1 MSARIH
7 AGKQPDVPT
16 PGLDAQDAPASPI
29 DSHSPHP
36 TVPPSYRTLLESTR
50 AIPWKYDLA
59 EDRYTHID
67 PQIEAILGHPAEA
80 WLEPGFWQAHIHPE
94 DHEWVP
100 RFCHE
105 AACRGKDHEVEYR
118 MLAADGRTVWLRDH
132 VSIIDGTKDPA
143 GLQGFLF
150 DISEQKQAQTV
161 MEFLARTSS
170 ADDPDDLFQR
180 CVRNLAEAYGARY
193 AFIGLL
199 LDSGQ
204 EVRTLAVWA
213 NDELAPNFNYAL
225 EGTPC
230 KDILDLRKELI
241 PRDAARLYPDDTML
255 AQMGVESYF
264 GTPLVS
270 SSGRMRGLITVMD
283 TKPMLLTR
291 WTAPLLGVFATRVAA
306 ELDRKDVTDRLRELN
321 ASLEQ
326 RVMQRTAELEA
337 ANQELKAFS
346 YSVSHDLRAPLRA
359 IDGFSRALLEDYA
372 GLIDATG
379 RDYLQ
384 RVRSSAQ
391 HMGTLIDDMLKLA
404 RVNQAPLQPDTVDL
418 GSMAEAII
426 AQLRR
431 QNPARNVR
439 VDIAPALHAFG
450 DPGLLR
456 LMLENLLDNAWKYTG
471 KTTAAQ
477 IVFDASQRDGET
489 VFRVYDNGAGFDM
502 QYADKL
508 FGAFQRLH
516 RRDEFEGTGIGL
528 ATVRRIVHRHGGRVW
543 AEAEPDQGAR
553 FYFTLDPSARA
564 NDALETHTD

>member
-1 MSARIH
+1 MSVRIH
-7 AGKQPDVPT
+7 TEKHPNTATQVQS
-16 PGLDAQDAPASPI
+16 ANASHA
-29 DSHSPHP
+29 DGNSPHS
-36 TVPPSYRTLLESTR
+36 TVPPRYRTLLESTR
-50 AIPWKYDLA
+50 AIPWKYDLT

-67 PQIEAILGHPAEA
+67 PQIEAMLGHPAAA
-80 WLEPGFWQAHIHPE
+80 WLEPGFWQAHIHP
-94 DHEWVP
+94 DDREWAP
-100 RFCHE
+100 RFCFE
-105 AACRGKDHEVEYR
+105 AARRGEDHEVEYR

-132 VSIIDGTKDPA
+132 VNVIGGTEGPTA
-143 GLQGFLF
+143 LQGFLF
-150 DISEQKQAQTV
+150 DISEQKQAQEV

-170 ADDPDDLFQR
+170 ADDPGDLFQR
-180 CVRNLAEAYGARY
+180 CVRNLAQAYGARY
-193 AFIGLL
+193 AFIGVV
-199 LDSGQ
+199 LDNGQ
-204 EVRTLAVWA
+204 HVRTLAVWA
-213 NDELAPNFNYAL
+213 NDALAPNFDYSL

-241 PRDAARLYPDDTML
+241 PHDAARLYPEDTML
-255 AQMGVESYF
+255 VQMGIDSYY

-270 SSGRMRGLITVMD
+270 PSGRVRGLITVMD

-306 ELDRKDVTDRLRELN
+306 EIERKAVTDRLRELN

-372 GLIDATG
+372 GLIDTTG
-379 RDYLQ
+379 KDYLQ
-384 RVRSSAQ
+384 RVRHSAQ
-391 HMGTLIDDMLKLA
+391 HMGTLIDDMLKLS
-404 RVNQAPLQPDTVDL
+404 RVTQAPLQPETVDL
-418 GSMAEAII
+418 GTLAEEII

-431 QNPARNVR
+431 QDPARAVR
-439 VDIAPALHAFG
+439 VDIGPDLHACG

-456 LMLENLLDNAWKYTG
+456 VMLENLLENAWKYTG
-471 KTTAAQ
+471 KTAAAQ
-477 IVFDASQRDGET
+477 IEFDALQQDGET
-489 VFRVYDNGAGFDM
+489 VFRVNDNGAGFDM

-516 RRDEFEGTGIGL
+516 RRDEFEGTGVGL

-543 AEAEPDQGAR
+543 AEAEPDRGAR
-553 FYFTLDPSARA
+553 FYFTLDPPARPDA
-564 NDALETHTD
+564 ALEERSD